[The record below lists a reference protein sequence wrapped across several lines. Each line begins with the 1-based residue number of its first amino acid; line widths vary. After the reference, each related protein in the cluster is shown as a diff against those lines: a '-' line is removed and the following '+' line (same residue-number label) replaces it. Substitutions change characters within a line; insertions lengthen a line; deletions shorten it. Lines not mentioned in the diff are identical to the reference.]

1 MNTLSMA
8 RKIRLIMKLRKSGI
22 TDTAVLSAIETIKRE
37 AFILP
42 LFHDQ
47 AYEDITLPIGEG
59 QTISRPLV
67 VATMTQA
74 LKLHDRHKVL
84 EIGTGSG
91 YQAAI
96 LSKLCRR
103 VYSIERHAPLS
114 KAAEKKFLTLNL
126 RNITCKVADG
136 MKGWAEQAPF
146 DRIIVT
152 AAACAEEP
160 PQSLLDQLSIGGIL
174 IIPMGR
180 DLSSQYVYTITKLAD
195 DDFACEKLMPVRFV
209 PLLPDT
215 VENAVPA
222 RPQIHSIS
230 RNDNARRMQSSV
242 HAVKEYAY

>member
-8 RKIRLIMKLRKSGI
+8 RKIRLIMKLRKAGI
-22 TDTAVLSAIETIKRE
+22 TDTAVLSAIETVKRE

-59 QTISRPLV
+59 QTISRPSV

-103 VYSIERHAPLS
+103 VYSIERHKPLS
-114 KAAEKKFLTLNL
+114 KAAEEKFLALDL

-136 MKGWAEQAPF
+136 MNGWHEQAPF

-152 AAACAEEP
+152 AAACAEAP
-160 PQSLLDQLSIGGIL
+160 PKPLLDQLSIGGVL

-180 DLSSQYVYTITKLAD
+180 DLSNQYVYTIIKLEED
-195 DDFACEKLMPVRFV
+195 NFECERLMPVRFV
-209 PLLPDT
+209 PLLPNT
-215 VENAVPA
+215 GEEEQQQMPVM
-222 RPQIHSIS
+222 R
-230 RNDNARRMQSSV
+230 DNNYRRIKSGAN
-242 HAVKEYAY
+242 AVKEFAY